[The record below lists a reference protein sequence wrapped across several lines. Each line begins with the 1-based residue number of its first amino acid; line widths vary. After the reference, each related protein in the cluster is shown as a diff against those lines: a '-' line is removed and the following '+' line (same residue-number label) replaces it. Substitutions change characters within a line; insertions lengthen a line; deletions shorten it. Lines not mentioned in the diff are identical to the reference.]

1 MTFRQFAI
9 YNVVRNKRTYA
20 AYFLSSAFSVLVFF
34 VYALFIFH
42 PGVNEGVTKQIAV
55 EGMKV
60 AEYIIYVF
68 SFLFILYSVSAFLKT
83 RHREFGILMMHGM
96 SRRQLNS
103 LVFLENMLIGFSS
116 MVVGI
121 GFGIVF
127 AKVFLMLGAHIM
139 NFVDLPFYLS
149 WKPLILT
156 LVAFFVLFLVI
167 STMTPLFIRSSKL
180 IDLLKG
186 TTKPRKEPK
195 ASVIVSLLTAAA
207 LVMAYYLSVT
217 TTTNNIGQRLL
228 MVVPLTIV
236 TTYFLFSQ
244 LSIFVTRLLK
254 RKQNFYLRSTNMITL
269 SDLAYKMKDNARMF
283 FLVSIVST
291 VAFCAIGSFAA
302 MKSMD
307 KQFAKE
313 FPFAI
318 NYVSKPGDQAF
329 HQHVQTI
336 EQDLTAKH
344 LSYKKVSLTTKVQ
357 DSGKT
362 KIPVTLISVRDYN
375 RFAQVLGFSPLEVKD
390 DEAYV
395 VPTSI
400 DGAKELKKHP
410 IRSTTLEPSG
420 KALKIAGVANLV
432 LYKYFDS
439 NSLVVSDA
447 VFNQLQSHVNKDNP
461 YPTTP
466 VTYVGYK
473 VEDWKAT
480 DGIGAK
486 LSKNIRAQFKK
497 DPETSLPYKYTAA
510 GEEYKLSE
518 QMYSIMFFI
527 ALLIGA
533 VFFIAA
539 GSFLYFRLYADLER
553 DQRHYHA
560 ITKIGL
566 TNKELNKTV
575 TIQLSLLFFVPI
587 LVAVIHSAFAFV
599 ALQSLFAVS
608 IFSATLW
615 VLLFFIAV
623 QIIYFFLIRFLY
635 LKHLKAG
642 IV

>member
-1 MTFRQFAI
+1 
-9 YNVVRNKRTYA
+9 
-20 AYFLSSAFSVLVFF
+20 
-34 VYALFIFH
+34 
-42 PGVNEGVTKQIAV
+42 
-55 EGMKV
+55 MKV

-103 LVFLENMLIGFSS
+103 LVFLENMLIGFSAV
-116 MVVGI
+116 VVGI

-139 NFVDLPFYLS
+139 HFVDLPFYLS

-167 STMTPLFIRSSKL
+167 SMMTPLFIRSSKL

-195 ASVIVSLLTAAA
+195 ASVIVSLLTAVA

-244 LSIFVTRLLK
+244 LSIFVIRLLK

-318 NYVSKPGDQAF
+318 NYVSEPGDQAF
-329 HQHVQTI
+329 HQHLQTI
-336 EQDLTAKH
+336 EQDLKAKH
-344 LSYKKVSLTTKVQ
+344 LSYKKLSLTTKVQ

-362 KIPVTLISVRDYN
+362 KIPVTLISVKDYN
-375 RFAQVLGFSPLEVKD
+375 RFAQVLGFSPLKVRD
-390 DEAYV
+390 NEAYV

-410 IRSTTLEPSG
+410 ISSTTLEPSG
-420 KALKIAGVANLV
+420 KALKIAGVTNLV

-439 NSLVVSDA
+439 SSLVVSGT
-447 VFNQLQSHVNKDNP
+447 VFNQLQSHVNKNNP

-466 VTYVGYK
+466 VTFVGYK
-473 VEDWKAT
+473 VKDWKAT
-480 DGIGAK
+480 DGIGAA

-497 DPETSLPYKYTAA
+497 NPETSLPYKYTSA

-553 DQRHYHA
+553 DQHHYRA

-566 TNKELNKTV
+566 TNKELNRTV

-615 VLLFFIAV
+615 VLLFFVAI

-635 LKHLKAG
+635 LKHLKEG
-642 IV
+642 IVS